1 MTVPQDRP
9 WRPQINDFLARMPT
23 WWLKLGSRFSWPQ
36 KCRCFVWNAAE
47 TPSVSVLTSHITHL
61 LVPYLTRSYPSIHP
75 SIHPSYTFIT
85 FYYPVVL
92 LPAVHISPSRR
103 FEAKCK
109 DHISLVVIEKVPKI
123 TTHRPMWKWRYSKK
137 PGCCPLI
144 NCDAPP
150 IRYLVGGLELV
161 FYVR

>member
-1 MTVPQDRP
+1 
-9 WRPQINDFLARMPT
+9 MPLLCVECGWNT
-23 WWLKLGSRFSWPQ
+23 KRFS
-36 KCRCFVWNAAE
+36 A
-47 TPSVSVLTSHITHL
+47 HITHHTSSRAL
-61 LVPYLTRSYPSIHP
+61 SDQILSIHSP
-75 SIHPSYTFIT
+75 IHPSYTFIT

-144 NCDAPP
+144 NWDAPP
-150 IRYLVGGLELV
+150 IRYLVGGLEHFFLRSLMV
-161 FYVR
+161 GMMIQSDFHIFQRGRYTTNQITKVRW